1 MTVSQYQ
8 SLIKPHTDADRE
20 VPTKPFNLSKNI
32 TERFSLKGKV
42 TVITGGAGAIGSAI
56 AEGYAQA
63 GGDVV
68 ILDHAHSDNG
78 LSKRLAATYGIK
90 SQFYQIDV
98 TSAEQVKEV
107 VVKIEEQFGTIDVFV
122 ANAGIAWYTGS
133 ILNEDSTPQNWR
145 KVFDVNVNGVFY
157 CAKYVGQIFKKKGSG
172 SFIITAS
179 MSAHINNVPNYQTAY
194 NSAKAAVMHMAKG
207 LAVEFAGFAR
217 VNSVSPGYTNTLLSA
232 PIPTE
237 QRAKWWG
244 LTPMGR
250 EAETDELVGAYL
262 YLASDAS
269 SFTNGSDIRVDG
281 GYCCV

>member
-1 MTVSQYQ
+1 MSFK
-8 SLIKPHTDADRE
+8 SLIKPETDPNLE

-32 TERFSLKGKV
+32 VERFSLKGKV

-63 GGDVV
+63 GGDVI
-68 ILDHAHSDNG
+68 ILDHSHTDNG
-78 LSKRLAATYGIK
+78 LTERLSKEYGIK
-90 SQFYQIDV
+90 SKFYQIDV
-98 TSAEQVKEV
+98 TNSEQVKEV
-107 VVKIEEQFGTIDVFV
+107 VSKIEEEFKTIDVFV

-133 ILNEDSTPQNWR
+133 ILNEDSTPENWR

-157 CAKYVGQIFKKKGSG
+157 CAKYVGEIFKKNGCG

-179 MSAHINNVPNYQTAY
+179 MSAHINNVPNYQTCY
-194 NSAKAAVMHMAKG
+194 NSSKAAVMQMAKG

-217 VNSVSPGYTNTLLSA
+217 CNSISPGYTNTLLSE
-232 PIPTE
+232 PIPKH

-250 EAETDELVGAYL
+250 EAEKDELAGAYL

-269 SFTNGSDIRVDG
+269 SFTTGSDIRVDG